1 MISDLLDFL
10 VVANPYDSSAEAI
23 DDLEQNKSEGW
34 LIKKGFVELGFA
46 FTVPVLKAKIYEQV
60 NILYP

>member
-34 LIKKGFVELGFA
+34 LIQKLGFFKLGFA
-46 FTVPVLKAKIYEQV
+46 HQVPVLKAK
-60 NILYP
+60 L